1 MQKGLNYL
9 LEKYSVNVTAEI
21 KNDKTVNIDGKDFPI
36 MPWENERRFIELR
49 NLVKTRLGNMSTYRI
64 GNTDKAN
71 VDIFDLLER
80 EIGILEFT
88 VDSPVKEIFAIA
100 GNKVMNC
107 IAETENGCVCTIELA
122 TTLTEN
128 NLSIDKHEIIT
139 DNGVGCDRVVDT
151 QIPQQSIYVL
161 GEDKKFFTDT
171 DAELFGYT
179 ERQINIIRNAFALS
193 KDQNLRTEYIKKA
206 EHIKKV
212 VDCARESLKTMKNVE
227 IK

>member
-1 MQKGLNYL
+1 MQKGLSYL
-9 LEKYSVNVTAEI
+9 LEKYSVGAKAVI
-21 KNDKTVNIDGKDFPI
+21 KDEKTVVIDGKEFPI
-36 MPWENERRFIELR
+36 LSWENERRFIELR

-64 GNTDKAN
+64 GNTDKTTA
-71 VDIFDLLER
+71 DIFNLLER

-88 VDSPVKEIFAIA
+88 VDSPVKEIFAIS
-100 GNKVMNC
+100 GEKVMNC

-122 TTLTEN
+122 TTLSN
-128 NLSIDKHEIIT
+128 DCNPVDKHEIIT

-151 QIPQQSIYVL
+151 QVPQQSIYVF

-193 KDQNLRTEYIKKA
+193 KDQNLRMEYIKKA

-212 VDCARESLKTMKNVE
+212 VECAKLSLKTMENVE